1 MPLDQL
7 VASFGEFMP
16 FIKTKLDVVL
26 FNAFPF
32 DLMKGIESSIVTM
45 LLYKQLTPILKGR
58 QK

>member
-16 FIKTKLDVVL
+16 FTKTKLDVVL
-26 FNAFPF
+26 FNAFSF